1 MADIRITPG
10 SSIMAFTSSLSYKQ
24 TITQDP
30 SGSVVLYG
38 SGSTNRTNIFA
49 IDGASGRLFSV
60 TDDFS
65 NSLFSANTIS
75 GLPVIEAFAD
85 STVKIGKYGQEAI
98 VVSGSGGNLQLS
110 GSIVLPSLVTAADTN
125 VVVFNTTSK
134 KISYNTALS
143 LQGTQGTTGNTV
155 QGAAGNT
162 IQGSSGATVQGAAG
176 NTIQGS
182 SGATIQGSSGATIQG
197 SSGATIQGSAGATI
211 QGSAGAQGTPG
222 TTIQGAA
229 GTAIQGSPGTAI
241 QGSPGTSVQG
251 SPGTSVQGSAGAQ
264 GSPGTAIQGSPGTS
278 VQGSPGT
285 SVQGTIGTSVQG
297 SAGANAG
304 ITSFTNGVD
313 NRVLTAASSTT
324 INAEA
329 NLTYDGTT
337 LYNTIADGYVQA
349 YKDADEYAALRSL
362 GLIYI
367 NRGGQQ
373 IVMDA
378 QFGGVGSGQAARI
391 TSTGNLNIYS
401 NNTAGTGTIGVYGTL
416 ATTGAITATGNIT
429 AYFSDERLKKD
440 LEPIENALSKID
452 SLRAVTYYQ
461 NEIADSYL
469 KPNTEKQ
476 VGVIAQDIQKILPEA
491 VKPAPFDVITD
502 KDGNKTSLSGENY
515 LTVQYEKIV
524 PLLIAAIQELTDKVN
539 DLEEQLK
546 TK

>member
-98 VVSGSGGNLQLS
+98 VVSGSGGDLQLS
-110 GSIVLPSLVTAADTN
+110 GSIKLPSLVTAADTN

-143 LQGTQGTTGNTV
+143 LQGTQGTTG
-155 QGAAGNT
+155 
-162 IQGSSGATVQGAAG
+162 
-176 NTIQGS
+176 
-182 SGATIQGSSGATIQG
+182 
-197 SSGATIQGSAGATI
+197 
-211 QGSAGAQGTPG
+211 
-222 TTIQGAA
+222 TT
-229 GTAIQGSPGTAI
+229 IQGSPGTAI
-241 QGSPGTSVQG
+241 QGSPG
-251 SPGTSVQGSAGAQ
+251 A
-264 GSPGTAIQGSPGTS
+264 AIQGSPGAAI
-278 VQGSPGT
+278 QGSPGAT
-285 SVQGTIGTSVQG
+285 IQGSSGATIQGTIGTSVQG

-329 NLTYDGTT
+329 NLTYDGTS
-337 LYNTIADGYVQA
+337 LLNTIADGYVQA

-378 QFGGVGSGQAARI
+378 QFGGVGSGGAARI

-401 NNTAGTGTIGVYGTL
+401 NNTAGTGTIGVFGTL

-429 AYFSDERLKKD
+429 AYYSDERLKKE

-524 PLLIAAIQELTDKVN
+524 PLLIAAIQELNDKVN
-539 DLEEQLK
+539 NLEEQLK
-546 TK
+546 IK

>member
-38 SGSTNRTNIFA
+38 SGSTNRTNVFA
-49 IDGASGRLFSV
+49 VNGANGRLLSV
-60 TDDFS
+60 NDDLS
-65 NSLFSANTIS
+65 DSLFSANTIS

-98 VVSGSGGNLQLS
+98 VVSGSGGDLQLS
-110 GSIVLPSLVTAADTN
+110 GSIKLPSLVTAADTN

-162 IQGSSGATVQGAAG
+162 IQGSSGATIQGAAG
-176 NTIQGS
+176 TTIQGS
-182 SGATIQGSSGATIQG
+182 S
-197 SSGATIQGSAGATI
+197 GATI

-229 GTAIQGSPGTAI
+229 GTAIQGSPGTSVQGSPGTAIQGSPGTAI

-251 SPGTSVQGSAGAQ
+251 SPGTAIQ
-264 GSPGTAIQGSPGTS
+264 GSPGTAI
-278 VQGSPGT
+278 QGSPGT

>member
-38 SGSTNRTNIFA
+38 SGSTNRTNVFA
-49 IDGASGRLFSV
+49 VNGANGRLLSV
-60 TDDFS
+60 NDDLS
-65 NSLFSANTIS
+65 DSLFSANTIS

-98 VVSGSGGNLQLS
+98 VVSGSGGDLQLS
-110 GSIVLPSLVTAADTN
+110 GSIKLPSLVTAADTN

-143 LQGTQGTTGNTV
+143 LQATQGTTGNTV

-162 IQGSSGATVQGAAG
+162 IQGSSGATIQGAAG
-176 NTIQGS
+176 TTIQGS
-182 SGATIQGSSGATIQG
+182 S
-197 SSGATIQGSAGATI
+197 GATI

-229 GTAIQGSPGTAI
+229 GTAIQGSPGT
-241 QGSPGTSVQG
+241 SV
-251 SPGTSVQGSAGAQ
+251 Q
-264 GSPGTAIQGSPGTS
+264 GSPGTAIQGSPGTAI
-278 VQGSPGT
+278 QGSPGT

>member
-38 SGSTNRTNIFA
+38 SGSTNRTNVFA
-49 IDGASGRLFSV
+49 VNGANGRLLSV
-60 TDDFS
+60 NDDLS
-65 NSLFSANTIS
+65 DSLFSANTIS

-98 VVSGSGGNLQLS
+98 VVSGSGGDLQLS
-110 GSIVLPSLVTAADTN
+110 GSIKLPSLVTAADTN

-162 IQGSSGATVQGAAG
+162 IQGSSGATIQGAAG
-176 NTIQGS
+176 TTIQGS
-182 SGATIQGSSGATIQG
+182 S
-197 SSGATIQGSAGATI
+197 GATI

-229 GTAIQGSPGTAI
+229 GTAIQGSPGT
-241 QGSPGTSVQG
+241 SV
-251 SPGTSVQGSAGAQ
+251 Q
-264 GSPGTAIQGSPGTS
+264 GSPGTAIQGSPGTAI
-278 VQGSPGT
+278 QGSPGT